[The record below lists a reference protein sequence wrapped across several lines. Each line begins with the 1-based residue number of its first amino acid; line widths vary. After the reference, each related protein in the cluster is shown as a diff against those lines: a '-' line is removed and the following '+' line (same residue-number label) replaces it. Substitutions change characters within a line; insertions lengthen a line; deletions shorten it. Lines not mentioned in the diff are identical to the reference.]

1 MTAALSTVAG
11 QAIIPIPVIGAMAG
25 SMVGYLLGTS
35 LYRETKEILKNPN
48 WSQEQRE
55 ELKLKYTEA
64 VDLIKGYKEELSAF
78 GKKYSSYSKII
89 AEFLNH
95 VETQAI

>member
-1 MTAALSTVAG
+1 
-11 QAIIPIPVIGAMAG
+11 MAG
-25 SMVGYLLGTS
+25 SMVGYLLGSS
-35 LYRETKEILKNPN
+35 LYKEAKDILKNPN